1 MRKHL
6 ILGSAVL
13 IAAGVFGPSLEAQ
26 TTAPLFIPPALITS
40 AGQSGDAPIATMLF
54 KKAEI
59 AATYEKLATE
69 KNLDGP
75 KTLVLVLGASMK
87 GLGAAG
93 LDADKENAR
102 IAALIAAAQKKGIA
116 ILGLHVGGAAR
127 RGDLTDQMV
136 GTFLPSAKA
145 AIIVKSGNK
154 DGLFS
159 KICKD
164 KNIPLQE
171 VEKTLDAVE
180 PLKKLF
186 GK

>member
-1 MRKHL
+1 MRNHRFL
-6 ILGSAVL
+6 VLAVL
-13 IAAGVFGPSLEAQ
+13 LVVGVLGPRLVAQ
-26 TTAPLFIPPALITS
+26 TPGLLFAPPVLITS

-59 AATYEKLATE
+59 AAIYEKLAME
-69 KNLDGP
+69 KSLDSS

-93 LDADKENAR
+93 LDVANENAR
-102 IAALIAAAQKKGIA
+102 IAALIAEAQKRS
-116 ILGLHVGGAAR
+116 ILILCLHVGGEAR
-127 RGDLTDQMV
+127 RGGLTDQMV
-136 GTFLPSAKA
+136 NAFLPAANA

-171 VEKTLDAVE
+171 VEKTIDAVE
-180 PLKKLF
+180 PLRKLF
-186 GK
+186 SK

>member
-1 MRKHL
+1 MLKHL
-6 ILGSAVL
+6 ILGAAVL
-13 IAAGVFGPSLEAQ
+13 LAAAVFGPSLEAQ
-26 TTAPLFIPPALITS
+26 TTAPLFVPPVLITS

-69 KNLDGP
+69 KNLEGP

-93 LDADKENAR
+93 LDAAKENAR
-102 IAALIAAAQKKGIA
+102 IADLIAEARKKNIS
-116 ILGLHVGGAAR
+116 ILCLHVGGESR

-136 GTFLPSAKA
+136 ASYLPAAKA